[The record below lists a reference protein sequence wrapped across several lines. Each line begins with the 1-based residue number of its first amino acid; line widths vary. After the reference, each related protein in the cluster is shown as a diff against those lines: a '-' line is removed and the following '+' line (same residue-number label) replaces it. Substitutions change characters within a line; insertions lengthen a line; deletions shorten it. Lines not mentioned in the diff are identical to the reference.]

1 MSRVDLTALA
11 PDPTDLTP
19 RGPDDSA
26 VEMTQL
32 VLPNNANNRGTAF
45 GGQIMAWIDIAA
57 AVCAARHARG
67 GVVTASV
74 DAVDFVRPVLQGH
87 VVVLKARVNYVG
99 RTSLEIGVRVEGEV
113 FGGGRYHAT
122 TAYTTFVALDDDGTP
137 RPVAPLLLCTD
148 EDRRRH
154 AEAEERMAARR
165 KRAHGRAA
173 RLDSLP
179 PGAADDQSGGG
190 SLPGAS

>member
-1 MSRVDLTALA
+1 VRVLDPSLA
-11 PDPTDLTP
+11 ADPSDLTP
-19 RGPDDSA
+19 RPPSYSA

-57 AVCAARHARG
+57 AVCAARHAHG

-87 VVVLKARVNYVG
+87 VVVLKAQVNYVG
-99 RTSLEIGVRVEGEV
+99 RSSMEIGVRVEGEV

-122 TAYTTFVALDDDGTP
+122 TAYTTFVALDDEGEP
-137 RPVAPLLLCTD
+137 RPVAPLLLD
-148 EDRRRH
+148 SDDDRRRYAD
-154 AEAEERMAARR
+154 AELRMTHRKERRR
-165 KRAHGRAA
+165 VRAGK
-173 RLDSLP
+173 LDALR
-179 PGAADDQSGGG
+179 
-190 SLPGAS
+190 